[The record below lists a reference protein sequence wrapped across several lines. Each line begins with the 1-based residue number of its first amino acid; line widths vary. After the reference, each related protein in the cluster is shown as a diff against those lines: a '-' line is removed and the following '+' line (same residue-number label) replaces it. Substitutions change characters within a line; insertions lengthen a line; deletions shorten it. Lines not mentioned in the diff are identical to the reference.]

1 MKLKKLKVL
10 SKEEIE
16 TITSSALGIL
26 ETIGIKIDDEKTRK
40 ICEEKGA
47 ILDGIS
53 SFVKFP
59 ENITKDLLKLVPDS
73 FKLHGPDG
81 SFNFEVNTKTTQF
94 ATIGTPVR
102 IYDPKLEK
110 NKLKKSV
117 LADTIQQIRVVD
129 SLENVNCSHIDVWPS
144 DVKFTAVHA
153 HCLYQWAKN
162 TKKPYGLG
170 CLGRLASQD
179 MMNITSLIVGSEE
192 DLIKRPR
199 LVGFMNP
206 TSPLQLPK
214 LMTNG
219 LEVFAKYK
227 QPVIVAPEA
236 LAGTTAPVTLA
247 GLLAQTCA
255 EIIGGIILAQV
266 FSPVSPVFFG
276 TVSCATDMR
285 SGNSAL
291 GAIESSLITIGIAQI
306 ARYYNIPS
314 RGPGGVT
321 ESKCFDVQN
330 GFERFSTMSLAA
342 QAGINYIT
350 CAGTYESSLAEAL
363 ELLVIDDE
371 LAGLVKRAMEGINVN
386 EDTIAIDVIK
396 KVATSEQKGTNFLA
410 ESHTRKY
417 MHKELYIPKLIDR
430 GRRSTWK
437 KKGSKD
443 IIERARVKVDQVL
456 ADYQPYE
463 LTKDVDTQLLALI
476 KEIEARPI
484 ELYMNAEG
492 ISGGSVNITG
502 TEISFEKS

>member
-1 MKLKKLKVL
+1 
-10 SKEEIE
+10 
-16 TITSSALGIL
+16 
-26 ETIGIKIDDEKTRK
+26 
-40 ICEEKGA
+40 
-47 ILDGIS
+47 
-53 SFVKFP
+53 
-59 ENITKDLLKLVPDS
+59 
-73 FKLHGPDG
+73 
-81 SFNFEVNTKTTQF
+81 
-94 ATIGTPVR
+94 
-102 IYDPKLEK
+102 
-110 NKLKKSV
+110 
-117 LADTIQQIRVVD
+117 
-129 SLENVNCSHIDVWPS
+129 
-144 DVKFTAVHA
+144 
-153 HCLYQWAKN
+153 
-162 TKKPYGLG
+162 
-170 CLGRLASQD
+170 
-179 MMNITSLIVGSEE
+179 
-192 DLIKRPR
+192 
-199 LVGFMNP
+199 
-206 TSPLQLPK
+206 
-214 LMTNG
+214 
-219 LEVFAKYK
+219 
-227 QPVIVAPEA
+227 
-236 LAGTTAPVTLA
+236 LA

-266 FSPVSPVFFG
+266 FSPISPVFFG

-306 ARYYNIPS
+306 ARYFNIPS

-386 EDTIAIDVIK
+386 EDTIAIDTIK
-396 KVATSEQKGTNFLA
+396 SVATSEQKGKNFLG
-410 ESHTRKY
+410 ESHTRKF

-443 IIERARVKVDQVL
+443 IIERAREKVDQVL

-463 LTKDVDTQLLALI
+463 LAKNVDSQLLAFI
-476 KEIEARPI
+476 KEIEARPL
-484 ELYMNAEG
+484 ELYMKTEG

-502 TEISFEKS
+502 TEITLGKS

>member
-1 MKLKKLKVL
+1 MKLKKLEVL
-10 SKEEIE
+10 SKEEVE
-16 TITSSALGIL
+16 TITNSALRIL
-26 ETIGIKIDDEKTRK
+26 ETIGIKIDDDITRK
-40 ICEEKGA
+40 KCEEKGA
-47 ILDGIS
+47 MLDKSS

-59 ENITKDLLKLVPDS
+59 KNITKDLLKLVPES

-81 SFNFEVNTKTTQF
+81 TFNFEVNTKTTQF

-102 IYDPKLEK
+102 IYDPLRKD
-110 NKLKKSV
+110 KLKKSV

-129 SLENVNCSHIDVWPS
+129 SLKNVNCSHIDVWPS

-170 CLGRLASQD
+170 CLGKLASQD
-179 MMNITSLIVGSEE
+179 MMNITSLITGSKEE
-192 DLIKRPR
+192 LIKRPR

-236 LAGTTAPVTLA
+236 LAGATAPVTLA

-266 FSPVSPVFFG
+266 FSPKSPVFFG

-291 GAIESSLITIGIAQI
+291 GAIESSLITIAIAQI
-306 ARYYNIPS
+306 ARSLNIPS

-396 KVATSEQKGTNFLA
+396 KVATSEQKGTNFLG

-443 IIERARVKVDQVL
+443 IIERARVKVDKVL
-456 ADYQPYE
+456 ADFQPYE
-463 LTKDVDTQLLALI
+463 LSKDVDTQLLALI
-476 KEIEARPI
+476 KEIEARPL
-484 ELYMNAEG
+484 ELYMDAEG

-502 TEISFEKS
+502 TEISLEKN